1 MEYNITILYKNK
13 KGENKMTDKTKGV
26 LAYVFSLVG
35 GLIFLFSKDSS
46 KNVKMHSAQSIVIF
60 LGYMI
65 LTILYRLIPVYI
77 PLLSTLI
84 YVVYILAIVF
94 GIVKVC
100 REEKPELPVIGEVAK
115 KLFGKQIGE

>member
-1 MEYNITILYKNK
+1 
-13 KGENKMTDKTKGV
+13 MTDKSKGI
-26 LAYVFSLVG
+26 LAYIFSLVG

-46 KNVKMHSAQSIVIF
+46 KNVKMHGAQSIVIF
-60 LGYMI
+60 LGYII
-65 LTILYRLIPVYI
+65 LTIIYRLIPVYI
-77 PLLSTLI
+77 PFLSTII

-100 REEKPELPVIGEVAK
+100 KEEDPELPVIGEIAK